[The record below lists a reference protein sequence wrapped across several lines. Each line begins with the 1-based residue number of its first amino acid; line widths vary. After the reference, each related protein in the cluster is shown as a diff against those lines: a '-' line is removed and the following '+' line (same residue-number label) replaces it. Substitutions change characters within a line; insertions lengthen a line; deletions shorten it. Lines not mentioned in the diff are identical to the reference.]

1 METITENGGEA
12 TIASDRSSSSR
23 GKRRGSDFKPLKPR
37 KKSVMET
44 SKSPTLS
51 VVVPVYNEE
60 GNLPVLIPKLTGVL
74 KDLGYSYEMIFVDDG
89 SSDGSQRI
97 LREMAPQTPCLRILR
112 LRENRGLSTALMAG
126 MREARGEKIVTLD
139 SDLQNDPADI
149 PRLLEYLDRYD
160 MATGWRQ
167 KREDSWLKKISSKI
181 GNAVRNGL
189 SRENVR
195 DSACTLRAFKREC
208 IQEIPVFNGMH
219 RFFSTLVKMKGYRII
234 EVPVSH
240 HPRKFGRSKYN
251 IRNRMVRSFID
262 LLAVRWMKRRALRY
276 EIEERI

>member
-1 METITENGGEA
+1 MDYHNKTPEYTE
-12 TIASDRSSSSR
+12 I
-23 GKRRGSDFKPLKPR
+23 
-37 KKSVMET
+37 
-44 SKSPTLS
+44 S

-60 GNLPVLIPKLTGVL
+60 GNLPLLVPKLVEVL
-74 KDLGYSYEMIFVDDG
+74 KGLGRSYEMIFVDDG
-89 SSDGSQRI
+89 SSDGSRVI
-97 LREMAPQTPCLRILR
+97 LKEMASQYPSLRVLR
-112 LRENRGLSTALMAG
+112 LKENRGLSTALVAG
-126 MREARGEKIVTLD
+126 MREARGEEIVTLD

-181 GNAVRNGL
+181 ANAVRNWVSG
-189 SRENVR
+189 ENIR
-195 DSACTLRAFKREC
+195 DSACTLRAFKKEC
-208 IQEIPVFNGMH
+208 IREVPVFNGMH
-219 RFFSTLVKMKGYRII
+219 RFLSTLVKMGGYRII

-240 HPRKFGRSKYN
+240 HSRRFGKSKYN

-262 LLAVRWMKRRALRY
+262 LLAVRWMKGRTIHY

>member
-1 METITENGGEA
+1 MDYHNKTPEYTE
-12 TIASDRSSSSR
+12 I
-23 GKRRGSDFKPLKPR
+23 
-37 KKSVMET
+37 
-44 SKSPTLS
+44 S

-60 GNLPVLIPKLTGVL
+60 GNLPLLVPKLVEVL
-74 KDLGYSYEMIFVDDG
+74 KGLGRSYEMIFVDDG
-89 SSDGSQRI
+89 SSDGSRVI
-97 LREMAPQTPCLRILR
+97 LKEMASQYPSLRVLR
-112 LRENRGLSTALMAG
+112 LKENRGLSTALVAG
-126 MREARGEKIVTLD
+126 MREARGEEIVTLD

-181 GNAVRNGL
+181 ANAVRNWVSG
-189 SRENVR
+189 ENIR
-195 DSACTLRAFKREC
+195 DSACTLRAFKKEC
-208 IQEIPVFNGMH
+208 IREVPVFNGMH
-219 RFFSTLVKMKGYRII
+219 RFLSTLVKMGGYRII

-240 HPRKFGRSKYN
+240 HPRRFGKSKYN

-262 LLAVRWMKRRALRY
+262 LLAVRWMKGRTIHY